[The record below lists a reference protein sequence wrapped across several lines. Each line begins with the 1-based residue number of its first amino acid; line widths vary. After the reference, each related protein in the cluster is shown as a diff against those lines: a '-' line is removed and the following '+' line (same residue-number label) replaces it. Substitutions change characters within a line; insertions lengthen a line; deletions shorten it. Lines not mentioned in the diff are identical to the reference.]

1 MKFKSQIIVIG
12 AKASKGEMEGTP
24 YDHTTI
30 FTTTLLDAK
39 NDDAMGVAGD
49 SYRFGKSDNF
59 QKLKGIPC
67 PFQAE
72 AEFEIVTT
80 GKTSRTI
87 MLDLKPLP
95 SSVKA

>member
-1 MKFKSQIIVIG
+1 MKFTAQIIVIG
-12 AKASKGEMEGTP
+12 AKSSKGEMEGTP
-24 YDHTTI
+24 YDHTSI
-30 FTTTLLDAK
+30 FTTTQLDAK
-39 NDDAMGVAGD
+39 NDDAMGSAGD

-67 PFQAE
+67 PFQAT

-80 GKTSRTI
+80 GKISRTI

-95 SSVKA
+95 ASAKA